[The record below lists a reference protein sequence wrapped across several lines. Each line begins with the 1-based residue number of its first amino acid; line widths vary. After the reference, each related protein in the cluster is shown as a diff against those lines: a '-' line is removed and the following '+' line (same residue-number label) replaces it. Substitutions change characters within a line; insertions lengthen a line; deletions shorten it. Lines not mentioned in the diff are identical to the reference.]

1 MTITQ
6 LHVQHRHRLLA
17 WLISVVVVT
26 FVHHVPTLLVGSAL
40 VLLVSGSGRTR
51 LAWQALRTVG
61 PVLLLISSGWLV
73 MGALSGDMHA
83 QALLLINARV
93 ALLALLT
100 TWMVRDV
107 NLAQALSAWPAAQR
121 WLIIVRG
128 QIRLFRRLAS
138 DHRLAR
144 RSRSSVRPTLRQR
157 YLGAAAVSLAA
168 LDKAV
173 HNAETVTQAMRSRGA
188 LHD

>member
-1 MTITQ
+1 MNTRPGHTR
-6 LHVQHRHRLLA
+6 HRIRLLA

-26 FVHHVPTLLVGSAL
+26 LIHQVPTLLAAIVL
-40 VLLVSGSGRTR
+40 VLLFSGPGRMR
-51 LAWQALRTVG
+51 LGGQALRTVG
-61 PVLLLISSGWLV
+61 PVLLLISSGWLL
-73 MGALSGDMHA
+73 MGALSGQIQA
-83 QALLLINARV
+83 NALLLINVRV

-100 TWMVRDV
+100 AWMVRDV
-107 NLAQALSAWPAAQR
+107 DLAQALSAWPAAQR

-128 QIRLFRRLAS
+128 QVGLFRRLAS

-144 RSRSSVRPTLRQR
+144 RSRSSVQPTLRQR
-157 YLGAAAVSLAA
+157 YHGAAAVSLAA
-168 LDKAV
+168 MDKAV